1 MLTSVQVLENYKQ
14 LFENLNLQSVEEDF
28 LQVFSDDV
36 YFKDPFNAVH
46 GLATM
51 QTIFRH
57 MFSTLHEPKFR
68 ILDLASSQ
76 NRGFLEWQFT
86 FRLKTNAEQQVIKGV
101 SKIEINAQGKVCS
114 HIDYWD
120 TGEYVYLKV
129 PLLKSIIALINKR
142 LSSS

>member
-68 ILDLASSQ
+68 ILDLASQ
-76 NRGFLEWQFT
+76 PQPRL
-86 FRLKTNAEQQVIKGV
+86 FRVCNLPLG
-101 SKIEINAQGKVCS
+101 SK
-114 HIDYWD
+114 
-120 TGEYVYLKV
+120 
-129 PLLKSIIALINKR
+129 PMP
-142 LSSS
+142 SSK

>member
-1 MLTSVQVLENYKQ
+1 MLSTAQALENYKE
-14 LFENLNLQSVEEDF
+14 LFENLSQQSVEEDF
-28 LQVFSDDV
+28 LQVFSGDV

-46 GLATM
+46 GLDKM

-57 MFSTLHEPKFR
+57 MFSTLHEPQFR

-86 FRLKTNAEQQVIKGV
+86 FKLKTNAEQQRIKGV
-101 SKIEINAQGKVCS
+101 SKIEINEHGKVCS

-129 PLLKSIIALINKR
+129 PVLKSIIALINKR
-142 LSSS
+142 LISS